1 MTMQEFNTKVW
12 SFYLRLEN
20 NFIETLSY
28 VEFAEDNFETYSI
41 EFEKQLLAIGS
52 EVDVLCKLLCNAI
65 DPNQNVSR
73 INEYANIITGYDN
86 FNSAKVCFSKNGQ
99 EYAPFDGWTQDES
112 PSWWKVY
119 NKVKHNRI
127 NEDNYKKG
135 NLKNTF
141 LALAGLYLLNRYYC
155 KIVSWEQSV
164 KEPMPKSQLFTM
176 VGWDE
181 YFRFGDEYALVAG
194 ADGHLTL
201 G

>member
-20 NFIETLSY
+20 NFIDTLSY

-65 DPNQNVSR
+65 DPNRNVSR
-73 INEYANIITGYDN
+73 INEYANILTGYDN
-86 FNSAKVCFSKNGQ
+86 FTSAKVCFSKNGQ
-99 EYAPFDGWTQDES
+99 EYVPFDGWTQRES
-112 PSWWKVY
+112 PSWWKAY
-119 NKVKHNRI
+119 NKVKHDRI
-127 NEDNYKKG
+127 NEDNYKKD

-141 LALAGLYLLNRYYC
+141 LALTGLYVLNRYYC
-155 KIVSWEQSV
+155 KIVSSEQAV

-181 YFRFGDEYALVAG
+181 YIPFGNKYTWVAG

-201 G
+201 

>member
-20 NFIETLSY
+20 NFIDTLSY

-65 DPNQNVSR
+65 DPNRNVSR
-73 INEYANIITGYDN
+73 INEYANILTGYDN
-86 FNSAKVCFSKNGQ
+86 FTSAKVCFSKNGQ
-99 EYAPFDGWTQDES
+99 EYVPFDGWTQRES
-112 PSWWKVY
+112 PSWWKAY
-119 NKVKHNRI
+119 NKVKHDRI

-141 LALAGLYLLNRYYC
+141 LALTGLYVLNRYYC
-155 KIVSWEQSV
+155 KIVSSEQAV

-181 YFRFGDEYALVAG
+181 YIPFGNKYTWVAG

-201 G
+201 